1 MNKQRFNE
9 FKSDL
14 KEAFGLI
21 IQQYPD
27 ADDFVNNIGRN
38 LGLKYPELVDE
49 QQEPPQTRNQQ
60 KYENVS
66 KNLYLSLNLAR
77 FQDYQDIEA
86 NLKRNNP
93 EECIASVNLLSR
105 AIGDSLKKIVYYSS

>member
-27 ADDFVNNIGRN
+27 ANDFV
-38 LGLKYPELVDE
+38 LGETWD
-49 QQEPPQTRNQQ
+49 
-60 KYENVS
+60 
-66 KNLYLSLNLAR
+66 
-77 FQDYQDIEA
+77 
-86 NLKRNNP
+86 
-93 EECIASVNLLSR
+93 
-105 AIGDSLKKIVYYSS
+105 

>member
-49 QQEPPQTRNQQ
+49 QQEPPQTRDQQ

-66 KNLYLSLNLAR
+66 KDLNLSLNIYLGHM
-77 FQDYQDIEA
+77 
-86 NLKRNNP
+86 K
-93 EECIASVNLLSR
+93 
-105 AIGDSLKKIVYYSS
+105 

>member
-27 ADDFVNNIGRN
+27 ADDFVSNVGRN

-49 QQEPPQTRNQQ
+49 QMPPVEVMEQ
-60 KYENVS
+60 
-66 KNLYLSLNLAR
+66 
-77 FQDYQDIEA
+77 
-86 NLKRNNP
+86 
-93 EECIASVNLLSR
+93 
-105 AIGDSLKKIVYYSS
+105 